1 MLRPYGKDHLG
12 FTCVSALSLFNQPT
26 SLIHELQAVD
36 HQSLA
41 YLSAINPGWLPILS
55 ATGLEFTPYCPQRV
69 KRQFGL
75 DHDVPASL
83 REATPPFPS
92 LAPFIKSRA
101 FAYWEGK
108 VNRIMIPSAIDLVLT
123 PCL

>member
-1 MLRPYGKDHLG
+1 MVLLA
-12 FTCVSALSLFNQPT
+12 FQLSVGST
-26 SLIHELQAVD
+26 SRLLIHELRAED
-36 HQSLA
+36 HRSLA
-41 YLSAINPGWLPILS
+41 CLSVVNPGWLPILS
-55 ATGLEFTPYCPQRV
+55 VAGLEFTPYCAQRV

-83 REATPPFPS
+83 REATPPLPS